1 MIKTWS
7 QPDLSSS
14 LDDSV
19 GCVSCVSLSSFLTC
33 RMGMLSI
40 ALPVSIE
47 KKVSDIAGTH
57 YTVSAP

>member
-1 MIKTWS
+1 MIKIWS
-7 QPDLSSS
+7 QPDLGSN

-19 GCVSCVSLSSFLTC
+19 GCVSYVSLSPFLNC

-40 ALPVSIE
+40 AFPVSIE
-47 KKVSDIAGTH
+47 KVSDIAGTH